1 MSVRAYCDHNAGS
14 PLRPEAAEAIA
25 RALRTG
31 GNPSSVHAFGRGAR
45 ALMEDAREQ
54 VAAAIGAR
62 PENIVFTSGA
72 TEALHLALEAAR
84 GEAQNLIYSAIEH
97 DALAEHAPRV
107 WPGAL
112 TAPVTREGSVDL
124 VALKALLEGAVKP
137 ALVAVMLANNET
149 GVIQPIRKIAP
160 MVREAGGLLLVDAA
174 QALGRIPVDI
184 ADLDAT
190 YLVVSS
196 HKAGGP
202 QGAGAL
208 ALAPGAPFRIA
219 RGGGGQERGRRPGT
233 ENVAAIAGFGAAAEV
248 GEKTRA
254 GESVRLAALRDR
266 FEQAARN
273 ADPRI
278 VVAGEGA
285 PRLPNT
291 SLFVMPDTKAETAV
305 IAFDLVGVAV
315 SAGAACSSGKVR
327 KSRVLEAMGA
337 PDVWQTNAVRA
348 SFGWSSSEADVDA
361 LLEAGARIARLH
373 ARNTEPPKQG
383 APEGARSTEAA

>member
-31 GNPSSVHAFGRGAR
+31 GNPSSVHAFGRCAR

-72 TEALHLALEAAR
+72 TEALHIALEAAR
-84 GEAQNLIYSAIEH
+84 GEAQSLIYSAIEH

-107 WPGAL
+107 WPGAVA
-112 TAPVTREGSVDL
+112 APATPEGIVDL
-124 VALKALLEGAVKP
+124 EALGSLLDEAAKP
-137 ALVAVMLANNET
+137 ALVAAMLANNET
-149 GVIQPIRKIAP
+149 GVIQPIGKIAP
-160 MVREAGGLLLVDAA
+160 MVREAGGFLLVDAA
-174 QALGRIPVDI
+174 QALGRIPVDVGE
-184 ADLDAT
+184 LDAT

-208 ALAPGAPFRIA
+208 GLAPGAPFRIT

-233 ENVAAIAGFGAAAEV
+233 ENVAAIAGFGAAVEI
-248 GEKTRA
+248 GEKTRDLE
-254 GESVRLAALRDR
+254 GVRLAALRDR

-278 VVAGEGA
+278 AFVGERA

-291 SLFVMPDTKAETAV
+291 SLFVMPDVKAETAV
-305 IAFDLVGVAV
+305 IMFDLAGVAV

-327 KSRVLEAMGA
+327 RSRVLEAMNA
-337 PDVWQTNAVRA
+337 SEAWQTNAVRA

-361 LLEAGARIARLH
+361 LLEAWARSARLEE
-373 ARNTEPPKQG
+373 RNMAAEKKG
-383 APEGARSTEAA
+383 APEGARSTEAV